1 MIAATSYATRPLR
14 IGLWVAVIAA
24 LGVAVAMPEQLQDAV
39 LGAAAGAALIAALIQ
54 PLVVLPLLLFA
65 VPFGGLTRSSGA
77 DAASTDLSFG
87 AAELL
92 VALLTLTW
100 LARGVRRR
108 EIDVRFGAVALA
120 ALAMV
125 GLAAFSIGYA
135 LDRAS
140 AIKESLKWLELLLA
154 LIILVDLVKDARA
167 ARWVIGAMFA
177 AGTAESVYGAVQFLT
192 GSGPSFFELQGALR
206 AFGHFDQP
214 NPFAGYL
221 TIILPLAVCMAL
233 CRANPVPFRFLSLAA
248 AGLMAMGIGLSQS
261 RGAWLGAG
269 VAGVCLL
276 LAWSPF
282 TRRLLIPCA
291 AGGVVVLGLA
301 LSGLLPASILDRLA
315 QTVEYFGVFDVRT
328 VEVTSEN
335 WAIVERMAH
344 WQAGWYMFVNHPWL
358 GVGAG
363 NYPAAYPDYF
373 VASWREALGHAHNY
387 YLNIL
392 AELGVIGGSVLLF
405 FVVAAFTRLGGALV
419 RSAQGPSGG
428 SRGLRPFWRAVLAGA
443 FGGLVVFCVHNLFD
457 SLFVHSV
464 NVQVGVLLGLGLVA
478 AERVT
483 RQPDVAV
490 IE

>member
-1 MIAATSYATRPLR
+1 MIGVVSYATRPLKL
-14 IGLWVAVIAA
+14 GLWAAVIVALGFAVAV
-24 LGVAVAMPEQLQDAV
+24 PEQLQDAAIGV
-39 LGAAAGAALIAALIQ
+39 AAGGALIAALIQ
-54 PLVVLPLLLFA
+54 PVVVVPLLLFA
-65 VPFGGLTRSSGA
+65 VPFGGLTRSSSG
-77 DAASTDLSFG
+77 DAASSDLSFG

-108 EIDVRFGAVALA
+108 EVNVRFGAVALA

-135 LDRAS
+135 LDRPS
-140 AIKESLKWLELLLA
+140 AIKETLKWLELLLA
-154 LIILVDLVKDARA
+154 LVIAVDLVKDAGA
-167 ARWVIGAMFA
+167 ARWVIGAMFVSGA
-177 AGTAESVYGAVQFLT
+177 AESVYGAVQFLT

-233 CRANPVPFRFLSLAA
+233 CHANPVAFRCLSLATA
-248 AGLMAMGIGLSQS
+248 VLMAMGIGLSQS

-269 VAGVCLL
+269 VAAVCLL
-276 LAWSPF
+276 LAWSRF

-291 AGGVVVLGLA
+291 AGGVLVLGLA

-328 VEVTSEN
+328 VEVTSDN

-344 WQAGWYMFVNHPWL
+344 WQAGWYMFLNHPWL

-373 VASWREALGHAHNY
+373 VATWREALGHAHNY

-392 AELGVIGGSVLLF
+392 AELGVIGGSALLLF
-405 FVVAAFTRLGGALV
+405 VTAALSRLGTSLL
-419 RSAQGPSGG
+419 RSQTRATAM
-428 SRGLRPFWRAVLAGA
+428 RRDDFWRAVLAGA

-464 NVQVGVLLGLGLVA
+464 NVQVGVLLGLGLIA
-478 AERVT
+478 AERVRRLPLT
-483 RQPDVAV
+483 AASR
-490 IE
+490 